1 MEAAALLLDIVLIAL
16 LGCVI
21 YFITRLH
28 SRLEIVRS
36 GKDDLENLLRDLV
49 TTTGRA
55 EQSLSALRLRAE
67 DLTETLGKQVTGAT
81 NAREEM
87 TYLLASADRTA
98 AELVKLVEQAKSSP
112 LVASTARSAA
122 TPGAT
127 PAPAKPAAANTD
139 AEKPDPRKQAE
150 QDLMKAIEKLR

>member
-1 MEAAALLLDIVLIAL
+1 MEAIALLLDIVLIAL
-16 LGCVI
+16 LGLVI

-49 TTTGRA
+49 NTTGRA
-55 EQSLSALRLRAE
+55 EQNLSSLRLRAE

-87 TYLLASADRTA
+87 SYLLASADRTA
-98 AELVKLVEQAKSSP
+98 ADLIKLVEQAKSAAP
-112 LVASTARSAA
+112 IPAASVVKAAAA
-122 TPGAT
+122 TVS
-127 PAPAKPAAANTD
+127 AKPAVANTST
-139 AEKPDPRKQAE
+139 EKADPRKQAE